1 MMNATPESSGKEN
14 INISFITS
22 NKGQLLLLLNNYL
35 YQCNKKT
42 IKKKYWQCISKG
54 CTVYLHTD
62 TNNIYLGG
70 DVPEHD
76 HEPNPELVEVRQVRQ
91 KIKERALKEIIPIS
105 MIYEQETS
113 HTSISSTTLAIL
125 PTSQEIYPSVAKA
138 RQKVVPLLPNCCLFD
153 IPDDYTKTIDGNR
166 FLLTDEV
173 LARRERL
180 LMFSSDH
187 QLDLLFQSRIVYMDG
202 TFAKSPPH
210 FLQVYIIHAIIFDIC
225 K

>member
-210 FLQVYIIHAIIFDIC
+210 FLQ
-225 K
+225 